1 MMDRSAWVAPAAR
14 KIAAVQMTL
23 GVYKTAAACKT
34 VATCKMA
41 VGSGPF

>member
-14 KIAAVQMTL
+14 KIAAAQMTL

-34 VATCKMA
+34 VATGKMA
-41 VGSGPF
+41 VGSGLF